1 MNDINLNSID
11 LQEEASAVLDGGITI
26 DEDGQKTINLGGDI
40 EADTVVPINPRWGN
54 IIGDINQQLDL
65 IGLFDEKENNQS
77 KKVADFFEAHSEFNN
92 TYLKTIENK
101 NLAEVRDYIQLI
113 VDYKLA
119 NDELWV
125 PYESDKMAL
134 IVKCNATKY
143 SELIRFYLPYLGDI
157 ITVSIDEDIIVR
169 FSHHYIGDDDI
180 SKVIEWGTITGSIQN
195 QADLIEILNKK
206 VNYSDECSSEDIRNL
221 FE

>member
-1 MNDINLNSID
+1 MNDINLDSID
-11 LQEEASAVLDGGITI
+11 LQEEASAVLDGGII
-26 DEDGQKTINLGGDI
+26 VDEDGQKTINLGGDI
-40 EADTVVPINPRWGN
+40 EADPVIPVNPKWGK

-101 NLAEVRDYIQLI
+101 NLTEVRDYIQLI

-157 ITVSIDEDIIVR
+157 ITVSIDEDIVVC
-169 FSHHYIGDDDI
+169 FSHHYIGDDI
-180 SKVIEWGTITGSIQN
+180 GKVIEWGTITGSIQN
-195 QADLIEILNKK
+195 QADLIEILNEK